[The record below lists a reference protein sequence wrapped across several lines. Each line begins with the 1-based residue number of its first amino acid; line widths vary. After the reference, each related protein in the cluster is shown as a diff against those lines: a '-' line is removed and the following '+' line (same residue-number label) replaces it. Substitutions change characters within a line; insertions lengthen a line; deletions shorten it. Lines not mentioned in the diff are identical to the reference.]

1 MTYNVFGGTLNLAQP
16 KSGVYCHGKSLRYIR
31 HYHCRHS
38 RVIFY
43 DYFFFTYILAWGTST
58 KTNMSAK
65 IKRTMQLTAKDSH
78 GQLPFSI

>member
-43 DYFFFTYILAWGTST
+43 DYFFSLTYRPGEPQPKPICRQ
-58 KTNMSAK
+58 K
-65 IKRTMQLTAKDSH
+65 
-78 GQLPFSI
+78 